1 MKKLFIGV
9 VAMATTLLVGC
20 GQSFYPTDNH
30 NLVATNVHISEANF
44 RVVGLVEGQAKATYI
59 LGIGGLSGKALRS
72 NAYSDMVRKANL
84 KGSQMIVNATIHQMH
99 YGLLPLRWT
108 QTVKYQGTVI
118 EFINPNQPNDSVN
131 ESDTNKKLTPI
142 TKKKAE
148 PAPKKNMERPEKK
161 KDKKSATDNKKREV
175 KTDKVEISAESL
187 GETKMK
193 EIDSMSKFKREN
205 YLTDLSTRINRLC
218 GSKKSI
224 NENRE
229 RIEEMMTEMKYI
241 LEKYECRQAFY
252 NSYNKYVETLNE

>member
-72 NAYSDMVRKANL
+72 NAYADMVRNANL

-99 YGLLPLRWT
+99 YGLPPFRWT

-118 EFINPNQPNDSVN
+118 EFINPNQPSDSVYD
-131 ESDTNKKLTPI
+131 S
-142 TKKKAE
+142 E
-148 PAPKKNMERPEKK
+148 PKVKTTVRTSNVAPQTKKNMEHPKKK
-161 KDKKSATDNKKREV
+161 KDKKSATDDKEREV
-175 KTDKVEISAESL
+175 KANKVEISVKSL

-205 YLTDLSTRINRLC
+205 YLTDLSGRINRLC
-218 GSKKSI
+218 GNTKSI
-224 NENRE
+224 SENRG
-229 RIEEMMTEMKYI
+229 RIEEMMAEMKYI
-241 LEKYECRQAFY
+241 LDKYESRQAFY
-252 NSYNKYVETLNE
+252 NSYNKYVEKLNE

>member
-1 MKKLFIGV
+1 
-9 VAMATTLLVGC
+9 MATTLLVGC
-20 GQSFYPTDNH
+20 GQSFYPTQNH
-30 NLVATNVHISEANF
+30 NLVTTNVNISEANF
-44 RVVGLVEGQAKATYI
+44 RVVGLVEGQAKASYV

-72 NAYSDMVRKANL
+72 NAYADMVRNANL

-99 YGLLPLRWT
+99 YGLPPFRWT

-142 TKKKAE
+142 TKK
-148 PAPKKNMERPEKK
+148 NMDRPEKK

-205 YLTDLSTRINRLC
+205 YLTDLSGRINRLC
-218 GSKKSI
+218 GNTKSI
-224 NENRE
+224 SENRG
-229 RIEEMMTEMKYI
+229 RIEEMMAEMKYI
-241 LEKYECRQAFY
+241 LDKYESRQSFHNAY
-252 NSYNKYVETLNE
+252 SRYAEKLQK